1 MTGSS
6 TSGPAATCRSSI
18 WSGWYAAPWV
28 IRAASASTPPGPTAR
43 RARWSMSAGSISL
56 AGARARRWP
65 KALPRHIAGIL
76 TMSRPSI
83 GAPSPDAE
91 LATDHLTQ
99 DLSRRSRRGGA
110 VLLSAQVV
118 RVMGQMATLVVLARL
133 LPPSAFGLLAMVA
146 AIGAVLDLVKEF
158 GLSAATIQKQHI
170 NHPQVSALFWI
181 NAGVGAALGLGLFL
195 AAPLLAR
202 FYGQP
207 ELEGVARWLA
217 LAFVASSL
225 TVQHWAL
232 LRRQMRFGVIA
243 GMETTADLVSF
254 GTAIALAVAGAG
266 YWALVAQRLV
276 SPILLA
282 LGSWA

>member
-118 RVMGQMATLVVLARL
+118 RVMGQMATLVVLA
-133 LPPSAFGLLAMVA
+133 
-146 AIGAVLDLVKEF
+146 
-158 GLSAATIQKQHI
+158 
-170 NHPQVSALFWI
+170 
-181 NAGVGAALGLGLFL
+181 
-195 AAPLLAR
+195 PLLAR

-217 LAFVASSL
+217 LAFVASGL